1 MKTKLEGEKIYLKPV
16 SEEHAEAFVRWTNDP
31 EINKFTTGQGFSL
44 EEEKEWVRSMHK
56 NPHEHVFSI
65 FLKENDKLIGNC
77 GLHGNY
83 QLREEFNGRTFLG
96 ILIGEKDEWGKGYGV
111 DVINTLKK
119 YAKEVLKEKELFLSV
134 DIANERA
141 QKLYKKCG
149 FETVLRWKNP
159 KRVTL
164 SKEELIMKII
174 L

>member
-1 MKTKLEGEKIYLKPV
+1 MVNKLEGERIYLEPI
-16 SEEHAEAFVRWTNDP
+16 SEKNINAFVKWTNDP
-31 EINKFTTGQGFSL
+31 EINRFTTGRGFNA
-44 EEEKEWVRSMHK
+44 EEEMEWVQEIQK

-65 FLKENDKLIGNC
+65 FLKENNKLMGNC

-111 DVINTLKK
+111 DVINVLKK

-134 DIANERA
+134 DFKNERA

-149 FETVLRWKNP
+149 FETVLKWHNP
-159 KRVTL
+159 KRVTI
-164 SKEELIMKII
+164 SKEEIIMKAE